1 MSNLDPHGSLPA
13 LEHITISIRPTSV
26 TALIFREVHIFL
38 ILPGTLT
45 LHTPMTRGKP
55 RDSGESC
62 TLWLSIGGFT
72 KLNSIL
78 KALISLA
85 KNKQTNLFTFNATF
99 PKELVHTPPRLAF
112 S

>member
-1 MSNLDPHGSLPA
+1 M
-13 LEHITISIRPTSV
+13 
-26 TALIFREVHIFL
+26 TALIFREVPIFL
-38 ILPGTLT
+38 TLPCTLI
-45 LHTPMTRGKP
+45 LHTPITRGKP

-85 KNKQTNLFTFNATF
+85 KNQQTNLFTFNSTF
-99 PKELVHTPPRLAF
+99 PEEIVHTPPRLSF
-112 S
+112 SE